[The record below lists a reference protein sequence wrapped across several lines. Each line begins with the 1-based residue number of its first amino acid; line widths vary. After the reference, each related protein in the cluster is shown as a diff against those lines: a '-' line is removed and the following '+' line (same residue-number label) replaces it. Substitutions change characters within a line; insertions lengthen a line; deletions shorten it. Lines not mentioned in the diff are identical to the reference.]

1 MNALPGDTQSRRGNE
16 IPTSRWMSLWQDFIT
31 SGGRSTPDD
40 PDYLRLTLMNL
51 AVGVGMIV
59 WGLFLCFNVLGV
71 FESSATRFLIDVVG
85 IVVAVSVIASL
96 RAGAPVGA
104 VAEVVHGLL
113 FILLLG
119 VAITRADNPL
129 ALTVP
134 LIYPA
139 IAFLL
144 LDAVLKAC
152 AWTLAMM
159 IGLNL
164 TIFLGL
170 HPDSDDWGDVI
181 DGALTISMA
190 MFFQAAVM
198 ALYVHNRKQVM
209 VRLRSLSA
217 ELSYT
222 ATHDAL
228 TGLYDRRSFLDTVSR
243 ELSRRDRRLFAFLTF
258 DIDRFKAYNDTF
270 GHPEGDRL
278 IQRIG
283 AAAQS
288 VFSRRE
294 DVVFRLGGEEFGVA
308 YRAEDQADA
317 AAMADRLL
325 TAVEALGAPAP
336 AGPRK
341 SVTVS
346 AGLFVSEGTPVATAE
361 EVYRLADDA
370 LYEAKESGRARWV
383 LAQRKTDEGPTQ

>member
-1 MNALPGDTQSRRGNE
+1 MNALRGDTQSRRGDE
-16 IPTSRWMSLWQDFIT
+16 IPQSRWMPLWQDFIT

-40 PDYLRLTLMNL
+40 PDYLRLTVMNL
-51 AVGVGMIV
+51 VEGAGMIV
-59 WGLFLCFNVLGV
+59 WGVYLCLNILGV
-71 FESSATRFLIDVVG
+71 LESSAARIGIDVIG
-85 IVVAVSVIASL
+85 IVVTLSVIASL
-96 RAGAPVGA
+96 RAGAPVKI
-104 VAEVVHGLL
+104 VAEVVHGFL
-113 FILLLG
+113 FALLLG
-119 VAITRADNPL
+119 VAITRSDNPL

-144 LDAVLKAC
+144 LDAVLKA
-152 AWTLAMM
+152 ALWTLAMV
-159 IGLNL
+159 IGLNT
-164 TIFLGL
+164 TIFVGL
-170 HPDSDDWGDVI
+170 HGDSGNWGYVI

-198 ALYVHNRKQVM
+198 ALYVYNRKQVT

-228 TGLYDRRSFLDTVSR
+228 TGLYDRRTFLDTIGR
-243 ELSRRDRRLFAFLTF
+243 EVTRRDRRLFAFLTF

-270 GHPEGDRL
+270 GHPEGDQL

-294 DVVFRLGGEEFGVA
+294 DMVFRLGGEEFGVA

-317 AAMADRLL
+317 TAMADRLL
-325 TAVEALGAPAP
+325 AAVEALGAPAP

-346 AGLFVSEGTPVATAE
+346 AGLFVSGGAPTVTAE

-370 LYEAKESGRARWV
+370 LYQAKEGGRARWV
-383 LAQRKTDEGPTQ
+383 LAQRMTDGAPTA